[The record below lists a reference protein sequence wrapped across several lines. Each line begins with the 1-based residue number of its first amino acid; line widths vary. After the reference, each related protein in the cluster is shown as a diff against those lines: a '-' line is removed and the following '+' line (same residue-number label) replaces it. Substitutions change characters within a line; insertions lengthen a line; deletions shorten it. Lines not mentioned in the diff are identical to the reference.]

1 MFYHS
6 NRKVTKTLGLHLS
19 KRRFHELFSGTWRC
33 HKQSLT
39 TLSKNSP
46 GKVRA
51 QHCASYDTHMSA
63 VERNR
68 SLKRG
73 EDREK
78 CAWKSG
84 IQYFSSFPPRPT
96 FSDRVSCGP
105 RWAQNCKVTKD
116 DLEILIFSNSG
127 VISTL
132 PCWTE
137 ELTGSLAL
145 SRPGKPSPCHISKG
159 NAFPKWDIYWV
170 MAKRTTLLI
179 VLSLLEPVELYDDVF
194 MIFTKNLQGFWKLSF

>member
-1 MFYHS
+1 M
-6 NRKVTKTLGLHLS
+6 
-19 KRRFHELFSGTWRC
+19 
-33 HKQSLT
+33 
-39 TLSKNSP
+39 
-46 GKVRA
+46 RA
-51 QHCASYDTHMSA
+51 QHCTSYGTHMSA

-105 RWAQNCKVTKD
+105 RWAQNCKD
-116 DLEILIFSNSG
+116 DLAILIFPNSG
-127 VISTL
+127 VIST
-132 PCWTE
+132 PPFWAE
-137 ELTGSLAL
+137 DLTGSLAL
-145 SRPGKPSPCHISKG
+145 SRPGKPSPCHTSKG
-159 NAFPKWDIYWV
+159 NAFLKWGIYGV

-179 VLSLLEPVELYDDVF
+179 VLSLPEPIELYADVF
-194 MIFTKNLQGFWKLSF
+194 MIFTQNLQGF